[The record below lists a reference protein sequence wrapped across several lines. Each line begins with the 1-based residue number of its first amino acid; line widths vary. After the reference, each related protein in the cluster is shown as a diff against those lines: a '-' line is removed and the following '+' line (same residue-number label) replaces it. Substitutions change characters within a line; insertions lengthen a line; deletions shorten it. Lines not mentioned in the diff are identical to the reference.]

1 MALNSRPYVVG
12 VGAALVDLLVEE
24 EDHFVARMGSDK
36 GGMTLV
42 ELATIDIAL
51 KSTKAPVKVVPGGSA
66 CNTMVGIGNLGGK
79 ARMIG
84 RLGKDELGQAFLA
97 GLEKAGVDGRI
108 RHSTAADAFTGRVLS
123 VVTPDAQR
131 TMFTYLGASSQLHP
145 DDVSPEHF
153 QDAAMVLLE
162 GYLLFNRPV
171 VERIIDLAGKAG
183 AKLVLDLGSFQVVE
197 ACRDFLEKII
207 HESVDIVLAN
217 EDEAKAFTG
226 MGHAESLEILSGKVE
241 TAVVKVGK
249 DGVLIGSGRD
259 RHQVSGHV
267 VKAID
272 TTGAGDLWASGFL
285 YGLTQGLSLENSAR
299 LGCKVGAEVVQVLGA
314 VIPDA
319 GWDRI
324 HGYKADLISAVASG
338 RQ

>member
-24 EDHFVARMGSDK
+24 EDHFVQRLGSAK

-42 ELATIDIAL
+42 ELPTIDTAL
-51 KSTKAPVKVVPGGSA
+51 RNTAAPVKVVPGGSA
-66 CNTMVGIGNLGGK
+66 CNTMVGIGNLGGR

-84 RLGKDELGQAFLA
+84 RLGKDDLGAAFLD
-97 GLEKAGVDGRI
+97 GLKKAGVDHRI
-108 RHSTAADAFTGRVLS
+108 RVSDASTGRVLS

-145 DDVSPEHF
+145 DDVQPEHF
-153 QDAAMVLLE
+153 EDAGMVLLE

-171 VERIIDLAGKAG
+171 VERIVDLAGKAG
-183 AKLVLDLGSFQVVE
+183 VKLVLDLASFQVVE
-197 ACRDFLEKII
+197 ATRDFMEKLIE
-207 HESVDIVLAN
+207 ESVDIVLAN
-217 EDEAKAFTG
+217 EDEAKAYTG
-226 MGHAESLEILSGKVE
+226 MGHNESLDILADKVE

-249 DGVLIGSGRD
+249 DGVLIGRGRE
-259 RHQVSGHV
+259 RQHVRGHV

-285 YGLTQGLSLENSAR
+285 YGLTHGLSLENAAR

-324 HGYKADLISAVASG
+324 HGYKADLVASVG
-338 RQ
+338 SVGSSST